1 MSNAYSDMEM
11 SAIREIANIGTG
23 TAATALGQMIGRSI
37 DIAIPSAEFVPVSEV
52 AERIGPVEE
61 ECIAVFLPVLGEV
74 PAAVLLVFSTAATV
88 TLCDALGCD
97 AGSEMGRS
105 ALQEVGNIL
114 AASYTNAIGTM
125 TGLHVEPST
134 PTLAA
139 DMLGAVVS
147 TAVIMTVQAADT
159 ALFMETAVTIE
170 GEACEFA
177 FLFLPELTA
186 IHALLAAL
194 GLREAA

>member
-1 MSNAYSDMEM
+1 
-11 SAIREIANIGTG
+11 
-23 TAATALGQMIGRSI
+23 
-37 DIAIPSAEFVPVSEV
+37 V
-52 AERIGPVEE
+52 AERIGPVED
-61 ECIAVFLPVLGEV
+61 ECVAVFLPVFGEV
-74 PAAVLLVFSTAATV
+74 PAAVLLVFSIDATR
-88 TLCDALGCD
+88 TLCGALGCEAD
-97 AGSEMGRS
+97 SEMGRS
-105 ALQEVGNIL
+105 ALREVGNIL

-125 TGLHVEPST
+125 TGLQVEPNT
-134 PTLAA
+134 PTLAE

-147 TAVIMTVQAADT
+147 TAVIMTIEAADT

-177 FLFLPELTA
+177 FLFLPEVTA